1 MAHYVAQCITEAETA
16 SEADAGAAG
25 KRCQDAILA
34 LWAHRAELPNG
45 VRPLAA
51 LEPLAGV
58 LQALDPD
65 QRRPFFHRRV
75 WNAADLAER
84 EDADELAEVRTAEW
98 GARLL
103 IGAMLRDAAEHAAD
117 TTRTWVKLALDAR
130 VGNGADIQLILRF
143 SADEGRQLGR
153 RNISILRE
161 KYEALTLLAAQAEA
175 LAQRYRE
182 EIEAIERDNP
192 PGPEEW

>member
-16 SEADAGAAG
+16 SEADAGAAR

-58 LQALDPD
+58 LQAFDPD

-75 WNAADLAER
+75 W
-84 EDADELAEVRTAEW
+84 DELTEVRTAEW

-103 IGAMLRDAAEHAAD
+103 IGAMLRNAAEHAAD
-117 TTRTWVKLALDAR
+117 TTRTWVKLALDAQ

-175 LAQRYRE
+175 LAQRYQE